1 MKQFQLLIISF
12 AFTIPTFAQ
21 VMQTHTPTI
30 QEPITN
36 RIIKERS
43 AMIDSVLWQEDF
55 ANGLNGNN
63 SSDSSWSI
71 SGSDGAVWAFDSD
84 GSNGQYA
91 GTTPYTLESQS
102 AGNGWMIFDADF
114 SNPGGPA
121 QFSNR
126 SGQLVSP
133 YIDLSNDSNV
143 TLKFEHA
150 FRWCCSA
157 DHELYVGVS
166 VDNGYSWDNFVVN
179 ENYVTNEL
187 ATTHETSIVISEIAG
202 GQDSVLIRFDWAGTG
217 QTASHYYWM
226 LDDVR
231 IIETPAYA
239 SLLVDNFVRF
249 PSTWFGGTT
258 YSNTPLAQA
267 QATAYFFGG
276 IVENLGVND
285 LDSTRIIAN
294 IESEGF
300 NSISYGVTLPSQ
312 FRDTLYCNAGFT
324 PEATG
329 QFSGL
334 VYGLDDNNISTDTA
348 SLNFIVSEYDY
359 ARDRSDF
366 NTTFGNY
373 TVNGDG
379 SEQIGNVFDIYADA
393 EIHSIKVYIDSATSP
408 NAQAKAILNSRTEG
422 SAVINYEDETSIIN
436 VGQHRGQWIDFVFI
450 NPFPAFEGQ
459 ILLPTIYA
467 EYNGIDSVVIG
478 RSGISEP
485 GETMLQDIDGLQANG
500 SPGDWYYTTST
511 PMIRLNFD
519 SNAQE
524 PLSIAEN
531 ENIEFNIYPNPN
543 NGEFKLNL
551 VSEYSNDFEL
561 SVHNILGEKVYNE
574 TLESVVS
581 LTKNLNLS
589 HLEKG
594 IYSLTITEKTN
605 KKHVDKIIIQ

>member
-1 MKQFQLLIISF
+1 
-12 AFTIPTFAQ
+12 
-21 VMQTHTPTI
+21 
-30 QEPITN
+30 
-36 RIIKERS
+36 
-43 AMIDSVLWQEDF
+43 
-55 ANGLNGNN
+55 
-63 SSDSSWSI
+63 
-71 SGSDGAVWAFDSD
+71 
-84 GSNGQYA
+84 
-91 GTTPYTLESQS
+91 
-102 AGNGWMIFDADF
+102 
-114 SNPGGPA
+114 
-121 QFSNR
+121 
-126 SGQLVSP
+126 
-133 YIDLSNDSNV
+133 
-143 TLKFEHA
+143 
-150 FRWCCSA
+150 
-157 DHELYVGVS
+157 
-166 VDNGYSWDNFVVN
+166 
-179 ENYVTNEL
+179 VTNEL

-500 SPGDWYYTTST
+500 SPGDWYYITST

-519 SNAQE
+519 PNAQE

-531 ENIEFNIYPNPN
+531 GNIEFNIYPNPN

-561 SVHNILGEKVYNE
+561 SVHNILGEKVYYE

-594 IYSLTITEKTN
+594 IYSLTITDKTN